1 MSVLIRSLAGAIL
14 LTGLLVAGWLIVT
27 PGPVLPGLGLGLAAA
42 APLSF
47 MIRHWH
53 VQGTGKEHPV
63 TISALAGLGCVMIM
77 ATVQRFGNQYQ
88 WVLLIALAGL
98 AAWMVWQRRVWR
110 APAEPDTSD

>member
-1 MSVLIRSLAGAIL
+1 MIVLIRSLAGAIL
-14 LTGLLVAGWLIVT
+14 VTSLLIAGWLIIA

-47 MIRHWH
+47 MIRNWH
-53 VQGTGKEHPV
+53 VHQGGKEHPV
-63 TISALAGLGCVMIM
+63 TISALSGLGCVMVM

-88 WVLLIALAGL
+88 WVLLIALTAL

-110 APAEPDTSD
+110 CGADHQSSD